1 MPTLVLLGKG
11 PGLACSVRTHVVR
24 SLLIRSRVQTFFLFI
39 LLFLFLFLFQTFFPF
54 YFLLLFQFLQLKL
67 NARPD

>member
-1 MPTLVLLGKG
+1 MPTLVLLRRG

-39 LLFLFLFLFQTFFPF
+39 TLSVFVSVSNIFSFLFFVTISVSATQA
-54 YFLLLFQFLQLKL
+54 KCK
-67 NARPD
+67 A